1 MSSKSG
7 PACLLVLA
15 CAVAAP
21 GAHAAATALTVDADH
36 STAVNPAS
44 SGAGQVT
51 YSGHVVIT
59 RGNMVIR
66 GERAVVYTRN
76 QRLEKAVVTGKP
88 AHFFWHSATGAPVRG
103 KAREATY
110 LAAADTVELR
120 GAVTLTR
127 GGEVLSAAAMRYA
140 LGTQTLTAEG
150 SASQRVHAVIP
161 SAATAGG
168 GASRQP

>member
-1 MSSKSG
+1 MSSKLG
-7 PACLLVLA
+7 ACLLVFA
-15 CAVAAP
+15 CALAVPAAQ
-21 GAHAAATALTVDADH
+21 AAATALTVDADH
-36 STAVNPAS
+36 STAVNPAGA
-44 SGAGQVT
+44 GAGQVT

-76 QRLEKAVVTGKP
+76 QRLEKAVVTGGP
-88 AHFFWHSATGAPVRG
+88 AHFFWHPAKGVPVRG
-103 KAREATY
+103 EAQEATY

-150 SASQRVHAVIP
+150 SASRRVHAVIP
-161 SAATAGG
+161 PAATAGG
-168 GASRQP
+168 GSVRQR